1 MSEENLNEVIEV
13 PVTETPAPEAIKVES
28 VEVESVEVESVESE
42 SVEAAKTESPAP
54 EAVEIE
60 TAKAQPAAG
69 ALDSVMEMKENN
81 PKVFYGIIA
90 GAAGLVLMLAMLG
103 GDEKVLP
110 SATPKNLAAG
120 QKYTLQSPNATAEDG
135 EQTIIRLV
143 TTPGAITAF
152 DDDDNKTE
160 ECRKFPEG
168 THVTVLDQQKTS
180 SIVYAKVQID
190 EEACNGTIGWVL
202 AVNL

>member
-28 VEVESVEVESVESE
+28 VEVE

-110 SATPKNLAAG
+110 SATPKKFSG
-120 QKYTLQSPNATAEDG
+120 RTKIYTSKSKCDG
-135 EQTIIRLV
+135 RRWR
-143 TTPGAITAF
+143 A
-152 DDDDNKTE
+152 NNY
-160 ECRKFPEG
+160 
-168 THVTVLDQQKTS
+168 
-180 SIVYAKVQID
+180 SIGYNTRCDYGV
-190 EEACNGTIGWVL
+190 
-202 AVNL
+202 

>member
-28 VEVESVEVESVESE
+28 VEVEVEVESVEAE

-54 EAVEIE
+54 EAVE
-60 TAKAQPAAG
+60 TQPAAG

>member
-13 PVTETPAPEAIKVES
+13 PVTETPAPEAI
-28 VEVESVEVESVESE
+28 EVESVESESVEAE

>member
-13 PVTETPAPEAIKVES
+13 PVTETPAPEAIK
-28 VEVESVEVESVESE
+28 VESVEVESVESE